1 MTATVILE
9 SDATREEWLAA
20 RRLGV
25 TGTDISAIL
34 GANPWTT
41 PLDVWLEK
49 TGRGTAVRMNDAMRR
64 GADLEPTIVKW
75 AHRHLEEAYGGR
87 WWIEYDDLPLLV
99 AHPDRPLLLGSMDA
113 LAHSKDGTWLI
124 EAKTGKHAELLS
136 EIPPHYVAQ
145 AQWYLGVTGL
155 DRGLLAAFAAM
166 DEGYHPL
173 DADPEWFAAATG
185 YAEAWWQRHVV
196 ADEPPPADPDR
207 DAAAIAAMRTPDPEL
222 AAELDPGVAMELLRA
237 HQARKAADEA
247 YKAAEAAVKAAL
259 GDATTATLDGS
270 VVATWTRST
279 SRRLDQ
285 RRLKTDHP
293 DLVADYLT
301 EITSDRFL
309 TKQRKGA

>member
-64 GADLEPTIVKW
+64 GTDLEPTIVKW

-87 WWIEYDDLPLLV
+87 WLIEYYDLPQLV

-136 EIPPHYVAQ
+136 EVPPHYVAQ

-237 HQARKAADEA
+237 HAARKAADEA

-270 VVATWTRST
+270 IVATWTRST

-285 RRLKTDHP
+285 RRLKADHP

>member
-34 GANPWTT
+34 SANPWTT
-41 PLDVWLEK
+41 PLDVWREK
-49 TGRGTAVRMNDAMRR
+49 TGRGTEVRMNDAMRR
-64 GADLEPTIVKW
+64 GTDLEPTIVKW

-124 EAKTGKHAELLS
+124 EAKTGKHSDLLS
-136 EIPPHYVAQ
+136 EVPPHYVAQ
-145 AQWYLGVTGL
+145 AQWYLGVCGL

-173 DADPEWFAAATG
+173 DADPEWFTAATG
-185 YAEAWWQRHVV
+185 YAEQWWQRHVV

-270 VVATWTRST
+270 VIATWTRTT

-285 RRLKTDHP
+285 RRLKADHP

-301 EITSDRFL
+301 ETTSDRFL